1 MAKFGKFV
9 GTKDEP
15 ISKQEI
21 AEFMS
26 RFSLLVAEYDD
37 TLVLNYDINPLGGLI
52 INFNGKPKK
61 FRNVLGSRITFNGIF
76 FAIYKQSGYIDNFD
90 WGKMKIIDS
99 TKPQRD
105 FESAPPFQYSVYFRV
120 VGSEIPYRHRTKMG
134 IAPKSSY
141 QYGTEFD
148 DIDFSESIRELF
160 ERQLRAK

>member
-1 MAKFGKFV
+1 MAKFGNFV
-9 GTKDEP
+9 GKKYEP

-37 TLVLNYDINPLGGLI
+37 TLVLNYHISDLGGLI

-90 WGKMKIIDS
+90 WGKKKIIDI
-99 TKPQRD
+99 TKPERD
-105 FESAPPFQYSVYFRV
+105 FESAPPFQYSVYLRV
-120 VGSEIPYRHRTKMG
+120 MGSEIPYRHRNEDG
-134 IAPKSSY
+134 ISLKSSF
-141 QYGTEFD
+141 QYGTEFE
-148 DIDFSESIRELF
+148 DIDFTESIKDLF

>member
-9 GTKDEP
+9 GKKDEP

-37 TLVLNYDINPLGGLI
+37 TLVLNYEISPAGGLI

-76 FAIYKQSGYIDNFD
+76 FTIYKQSGYIDNFD
-90 WGKMKIIDS
+90 WGKMKVIDI
-99 TKPQRD
+99 TKPERD
-105 FESAPPFQYSVYFRV
+105 FESAPPFQYSVYLSV
-120 VGSEIPYRHRTKMG
+120 IGTEIPYRHRTKMG

-160 ERQLRAK
+160 EKQLRAK

>member
-26 RFSLLVAEYDD
+26 RFSLLVAKYDD

-90 WGKMKIIDS
+90 WCRVKIIDN

>member
-9 GTKDEP
+9 GKKDEP

-37 TLVLNYDINPLGGLI
+37 TLVLNYDINELGGLI

-90 WGKMKIIDS
+90 WGKVKIIDS

-105 FESAPPFQYSVYFRV
+105 FESAPPFQYSVYLRV
-120 VGSEIPYRHRTKMG
+120 MGSEIPYRHRTKMG

-148 DIDFSESIRELF
+148 DIDFTESIRELF

>member
-26 RFSLLVAEYDD
+26 RFSLLVAKYDD
-37 TLVLNYDINPLGGLI
+37 TLALNYHISELGGLI
-52 INFNGKPKK
+52 IDFTGKPKK

-90 WGKMKIIDS
+90 WCRVKIIDN

-105 FESAPPFQYSVYFRV
+105 FESAPPFQYSVYLRV
-120 VGSEIPYRHRTKMG
+120 IGTEIPYRHRTKMG
-134 IAPKSSY
+134 IAPKTSY

>member
-37 TLVLNYDINPLGGLI
+37 TLVLNYHINDLGGLI

-90 WGKMKIIDS
+90 WGKVKIIDS

-105 FESAPPFQYSVYFRV
+105 FESAPPFQYSVYLRV
-120 VGSEIPYRHRTKMG
+120 MGSEIPYRHRTKMG
-134 IAPKSSY
+134 IAPKSSF

-148 DIDFSESIRELF
+148 DIDFSESIKDLF

>member
-9 GTKDEP
+9 GKKDEP
-15 ISKQEI
+15 ISRQEI
-21 AEFMS
+21 AELMS

-37 TLVLNYDINPLGGLI
+37 TLALNYHISHLGGLI

-105 FESAPPFQYSVYFRV
+105 FESAPPFQYSVYLRIM
-120 VGSEIPYRHRTKMG
+120 GTEIPYRHRNEES
-134 IAPKSSY
+134 ISPKSSF
-141 QYGTEFD
+141 QYGTEFE
-148 DIDFSESIRELF
+148 DIDFTESIKDLF

>member
-9 GTKDEP
+9 GKKDEP
-15 ISKQEI
+15 ISRQEI

-37 TLVLNYDINPLGGLI
+37 TLALNYHISHLGGLI

-76 FAIYKQSGYIDNFD
+76 FGIYKQSGYIDNFD

-105 FESAPPFQYSVYFRV
+105 FESAPPFQYAVYLRV
-120 VGSEIPYRHRTKMG
+120 MGSEIPYRHRNEES
-134 IAPKSSY
+134 ISLKSSF
-141 QYGTEFD
+141 QYGTEFE
-148 DIDFSESIRELF
+148 DIDFTESIKDLF

>member
-9 GTKDEP
+9 GEKDEP

-37 TLVLNYDINPLGGLI
+37 TLVLNYHISDLGGLI

-90 WGKMKIIDS
+90 WCKMEVKDK
-99 TKPQRD
+99 TKPEKD
-105 FESAPPFQYSVYFRV
+105 YDSAPQFQYSVYLRV
-120 VGSEIPYRHRTKMG
+120 MGSEIPYRHRNEEG
-134 IAPKSSY
+134 IAPKSSF
-141 QYGTEFD
+141 QYGTEFE
-148 DIDFSESIRELF
+148 DIDFTESIKDLF

>member
-9 GTKDEP
+9 GKKDEP
-15 ISKQEI
+15 ISRQEI

-37 TLVLNYDINPLGGLI
+37 TLALNYHISHLGGLI

-105 FESAPPFQYSVYFRV
+105 FESAPPFQYSVYLRV
-120 VGSEIPYRHRTKMG
+120 MGSEIPYKHRNEEG
-134 IAPKSSY
+134 ISPKKSF
-141 QYGTEFD
+141 QYGTEYD
-148 DIDFSESIRELF
+148 DIDFSESIKELF
-160 ERQLRAK
+160 ERQLKAK

>member
-52 INFNGKPKK
+52 INFNSKPKK

-90 WGKMKIIDS
+90 WGKMEVKDK
-99 TKPQRD
+99 TKPEKD
-105 FESAPPFQYSVYFRV
+105 YDSAPPFQYSVCLRV
-120 VGSEIPYRHRTKMG
+120 IGYEIPYRHRTKMG

-148 DIDFSESIRELF
+148 DIDFYESIRELF
-160 ERQLRAK
+160 QRQLQAR

>member
-37 TLVLNYDINPLGGLI
+37 TLVLNYDISPLGGLI

-105 FESAPPFQYSVYFRV
+105 FESAPPFQYSVYLRV
-120 VGSEIPYRHRTKMG
+120 IGTEIPYRHRTKMG

-160 ERQLRAK
+160 QRQLQAR

>member
-9 GTKDEP
+9 GKKDEP
-15 ISKQEI
+15 ISRQEI

-37 TLVLNYDINPLGGLI
+37 TLAVNYHISHLGGLI

-105 FESAPPFQYSVYFRV
+105 FESAPPFQYSVYLRIM
-120 VGSEIPYRHRTKMG
+120 GSEIPYRHRKEES
-134 IAPKSSY
+134 ISPKSSF
-141 QYGTEFD
+141 QYGTEFE
-148 DIDFSESIRELF
+148 DIDFTESIKDLF

>member
-37 TLVLNYDINPLGGLI
+37 TLVLNYDINELGGLI
-52 INFNGKPKK
+52 IDFTGKPKK

-90 WGKMKIIDS
+90 WGKVKIIDS

-105 FESAPPFQYSVYFRV
+105 FESAPPFQYSVYLRV
-120 VGSEIPYRHRTKMG
+120 MGSEIPYRHRTKMG

-148 DIDFSESIRELF
+148 DIDFTESIKDLF
-160 ERQLRAK
+160 EKQLRAK

>member
-9 GTKDEP
+9 GKKDEP

-21 AEFMS
+21 AEFLS
-26 RFSLLVAEYDD
+26 RFSLLVAKYDD
-37 TLVLNYDINPLGGLI
+37 TLALNYHISELGGLI

-105 FESAPPFQYSVYFRV
+105 FESAPPFQYSVYLRV
-120 VGSEIPYRHRTKMG
+120 IGTEIPYRHRTKMG

-160 ERQLRAK
+160 QRQLQAK